1 MSLIKNIEIDTLR
14 LRNLQVRDAKNNPV
28 SSGFQLYALGDGTTS
43 WSPGVNAQ
51 QFIYLSSSVN
61 NLNSTINYFGST
73 VVSTVEIVI
82 STVAANI
89 YSTIYTLSSLVTL
102 LQTYEINTAYTDAKV
117 ALYSTQVAAN
127 NLTIFQTIVSSQI
140 LYTQTNQ
147 NIANIATQLF
157 TEIYNV
163 STAVSSTNG
172 RISKTSTIVTSTLF
186 GGLSTFVTSTFIGY
200 SSIQGANFVTLEKL
214 IEANIA
220 FTESTFTNIT
230 SSQNKFVVSLSSISL
245 SQTAA
250 LNALS
255 TQVIIGLSTVY
266 QSSIIYTN
274 SAISTLYMSTT
285 TLVQNSRS
293 TLQSEIATAVSSLL
307 ISRSTIVQTILT
319 QVQTVSTQ
327 NASSFT
333 YLQNSIALLLSTGLT
348 QSIYTTF
355 IDLQGYSASTIF
367 ATQSTTT
374 FIVYS
379 TSTDM
384 VAQGLT
390 LYNDALQ
397 SSYIWA
403 TTSLYDS
410 TFSTVF
416 LATNS
421 TINALLTSSLNYFD
435 TIIVS
440 TYNQYDT
447 QIINTIANYEQDLT
461 NLTILYEQQIENQ
474 INVGLSSQN
483 AIYTESISSISSLIE
498 NALSTNVIQLSSFTY
513 SQFVTAPTQII
524 NKTDNISTLT
534 NVFADTGLSSI
545 NVGIINID
553 ATTYNNFHV
562 QLSDIGTNVFYG
574 LTVSTS
580 LEKINQDFTIQ
591 VDIRSTYSNSFLTLD
606 TTNFSAWL
614 TTPTIYNPNSFSFQ
628 PINVLQ
634 NPVPKADTTQQIYIS
649 SFIGAYIINMK
660 YTNMG
665 LFIRDIQTYPFIYS
679 NVTFTGNLSFPRN
692 VQTLDSNLALV
703 STFVYR
709 GTPIAISWQTNDL
722 NIPLGVKFTGRDL
735 YGNYIA
741 NWTGPYSS
749 GKGSAMVKVPTP
761 NAPLAVYDAMHLCVY
776 PNTANGTNTAA
787 GNANSNTFSTRQI
800 PSSLYVVNP
809 TANTYVRVL
818 NPGLTKFL
826 QVADIK
832 VNNDNRQN
840 LLSSATAVTNFTIDT
855 VDINV
860 NVFPFNGSYSA
871 FGSQNAFDGNPSTYY
886 YGGYITGE
894 PNINAYVGGKFKTV
908 APFSQM
914 SHGAAQISSI
924 EISQGPL
931 FNLQG
936 MQLIVSN
943 YNEPGIQDGL
953 FYSTITLNSDA
964 RQTYIFG

>member
-1 MSLIKNIEIDTLR
+1 
-14 LRNLQVRDAKNNPV
+14 
-28 SSGFQLYALGDGTTS
+28 
-43 WSPGVNAQ
+43 
-51 QFIYLSSSVN
+51 
-61 NLNSTINYFGST
+61 
-73 VVSTVEIVI
+73 VETVI

-89 YSTIYTLSSLVTL
+89 YSTIYTISSLVTL

-127 NLTIFQTIVSSQI
+127 NLTIFQTITASQTLNNI
-140 LYTQTNQ
+140 TNQ

-157 TEIYNV
+157 TEIYSV
-163 STAVSSTNG
+163 STAVITTNDRVSKNSTF
-172 RISKTSTIVTSTLF
+172 VTSTLF
-186 GGLSTFVTSTFIGY
+186 GPFSTFVTSTFLVY
-200 SSIQGANFVTLEKL
+200 SSIQGINFVTLEKL

-230 SSQNKFVVSLSSISL
+230 SSQNKFVITLNSTNV

-255 TQVIIGLSTVY
+255 TQVIIGMSTTY
-266 QSSIIYTN
+266 QSSIIYTD
-274 SAISTLYMSTT
+274 SEISTLYISTT
-285 TLVQNSRS
+285 TLIQNSRS
-293 TLQSEIATAVSSLL
+293 TMQSELASSVSSIL
-307 ISRSTIVQTILT
+307 ISRSTIVQSLLT
-319 QVQTVSTQ
+319 QVQIISTQ

-333 YLQNSIALLLSTGLT
+333 YLQDSIALLLSTGLT

-367 ATQSTTT
+367 ATQNTTS

-379 TSTDM
+379 TTTDM

-397 SSYIWA
+397 SSYIWV
-403 TTSLYDS
+403 TNSLYDS

-435 TIIVS
+435 TIIIA
-440 TYNQYDT
+440 TYNQYNNS
-447 QIINTIANYEQDLT
+447 IINTIANYEQDLT

-474 INVGLSSQN
+474 INGGISSQN
-483 AIYTESISSISSLIE
+483 AIYAESISSISYLIE
-498 NALSTNVIQLSSFTY
+498 NALSTNVTQLSSFTY

-545 NVGIINID
+545 NIGIINID
-553 ATTYNNFHV
+553 ATTYNNFHI

-574 LTVSTS
+574 LSVSTS
-580 LEKINQDFTIQ
+580 IEKINQDFTIQ
-591 VDIRSTYSNSFLTLD
+591 IDIQSTYSNSFLTLD
-606 TTNFSAWL
+606 TTNFSEWL
-614 TTPTIYNPNSFSFQ
+614 SSPIIYNPNSFSFQ
-628 PINVLQ
+628 PINTLQ

-649 SFIGAYIINMK
+649 SFIGAYIINMR
-660 YTNMG
+660 YTTMG

-679 NVTFTGNLSFPRN
+679 NVTFTGSLSFPRN
-692 VQTLDSNLALV
+692 VQTLDANLSVV

-741 NWTGPYSS
+741 NWTGPYPS

-761 NAPLAVYDAMHLCVY
+761 NAPFAVYDAMHLCVY

-809 TANTYVRVL
+809 TANTYVRVI

-826 QVADIK
+826 QVTDIK

-840 LLSSATAVTNFTIDT
+840 LLSDSTAVTDFTIDT
-855 VDINV
+855 VDLNV
-860 NVFPFNGSYSA
+860 NVFPFNGSYAA
-871 FGSQNAFDGNPSTYY
+871 FGGQNAVDGNPSTYY
-886 YGGYITGE
+886 YGGYISGE
-894 PNINAYVGGKFKTV
+894 PNINAYVGGKFKTF
-908 APFSQM
+908 APFSQIP
-914 SHGAAQISSI
+914 HGAAQISSI
-924 EISQGPL
+924 DITQGPL
-931 FNLQG
+931 YNLQG
-936 MQLIVSN
+936 MQLILSN
-943 YNEPGIQDGL
+943 FNEPGIQDGL